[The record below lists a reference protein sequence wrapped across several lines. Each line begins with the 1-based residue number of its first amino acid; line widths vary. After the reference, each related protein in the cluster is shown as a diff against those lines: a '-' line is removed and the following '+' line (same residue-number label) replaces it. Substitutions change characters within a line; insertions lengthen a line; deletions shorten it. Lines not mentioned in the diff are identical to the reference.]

1 MNAITLY
8 IEDLNTLVKDLHP
21 LHRERLLAALP
32 AQLDNIKLRDALN
45 LISYETYWV
54 SKYRDLS
61 DVKPL
66 SVDSDYFAYDRQA
79 MQPLLD
85 ALEKG
90 DFELAE
96 ALTPAKYRLCGYQ
109 EYTEAKTEEERGI
122 GWAGQFADIVV
133 PAGIYP
139 VFAREFQYHEAK
151 HCYTNRLRDY
161 SGFFTWVEGQ
171 CIASSYEQGKF
182 PYPRTLTE
190 SPYCHAVAHSILEGR
205 SQLQLELMYKGEPYA
220 EPMLMQRDT
229 LDGSYTFTAHDGTAF
244 TLTVEKDPEQQ
255 RVGRTFTFQ
264 TDATDLP
271 KTASYFNGKTCT
283 VLEQVEPKLHYE
295 PLAIGEMMWR
305 VKFPDGEI
313 LSVFDDELQ
322 PIPRK
327 KDLTTQIQGAEG
339 KREPPTPTQEGNRKE
354 R

>member
-1 MNAITLY
+1 MYINLTEDQLSTLLESLVVAQDDKLEEVKY
-8 IEDLNTLVKDLHP
+8 TTDREDKAD
-21 LHRERLLAALP
+21 LLAA
-32 AQLDNIKLRDALN
+32 AESFGDLRQDLYQQSEAEREAGTGKIHVVLSINKHLADEESLGDA
-45 LISYETYWV
+45 ISRELRWLQDSGMY
-54 SKYRDLS
+54 
-61 DVKPL
+61 
-66 SVDSDYFAYDRQA
+66 VDSWSFAQDNPKP
-79 MQPLLD
+79 QPERAPLVTEGVLK
-85 ALEKG
+85 LPPEKVDMLNYCLTHNMVEIADQYGAIG
-90 DFELAE
+90 DNPQVWFDFTPDIEVI
-96 ALTPAKYRLCGYQ
+96 LTVL
-109 EYTEAKTEEERGI
+109 
-122 GWAGQFADIVV
+122 
-133 PAGIYP
+133 
-139 VFAREFQYHEAK
+139 
-151 HCYTNRLRDY
+151 
-161 SGFFTWVEGQ
+161 
-171 CIASSYEQGKF
+171 
-182 PYPRTLTE
+182 
-190 SPYCHAVAHSILEGR
+190 ILEGR

-271 KTASYFNGKTCT
+271 KTANYFNGKTCT

-305 VKFPDGEI
+305 VKFSDGET
-313 LSVFDDELQ
+313 LSVFDSELQ

-339 KREPPTPTQEGNRKE
+339 TREPPTPTQEGNRKE

>member
-1 MNAITLY
+1 MYINLTEDQLSTLLESLVVAQDDKLEEAKYTTDKEDKADLLVAAESFGDLRQDLYRQSEAEREAGTGKIHVVLSINKHLADEESLGDAIS
-8 IEDLNTLVKDLHP
+8 
-21 LHRERLLAALP
+21 RE
-32 AQLDNIKLRDALN
+32 LRWLQD
-45 LISYETYWV
+45 SGMY
-54 SKYRDLS
+54 
-61 DVKPL
+61 
-66 SVDSDYFAYDRQA
+66 VDSWSFAQDDPKP
-79 MQPLLD
+79 QPECTPLVTEGVLK
-85 ALEKG
+85 LPPEKVDMLNYCLTHDMTDIADQYGAIG
-90 DFELAE
+90 DDPQVWFDFTKDIE
-96 ALTPAKYRLCGYQ
+96 AILTVK
-109 EYTEAKTEEERGI
+109 
-122 GWAGQFADIVV
+122 
-133 PAGIYP
+133 
-139 VFAREFQYHEAK
+139 
-151 HCYTNRLRDY
+151 
-161 SGFFTWVEGQ
+161 
-171 CIASSYEQGKF
+171 
-182 PYPRTLTE
+182 
-190 SPYCHAVAHSILEGR
+190 ILEGR

-271 KTASYFNGKTCT
+271 KTANHFNGKTCT

-305 VKFPDGEI
+305 VKFPDGET

>member
-1 MNAITLY
+1 MYINLTEDQLSTLLEALVDAQDDKLEEAKY
-8 IEDLNTLVKDLHP
+8 TTDKEDKAD
-21 LHRERLLAALP
+21 LLAA
-32 AQLDNIKLRDALN
+32 AESFGDLRQDLYRQSEAEREAGTDKVHVVLS
-45 LISYETYWV
+45 IDKET
-54 SKYRDLS
+54 
-61 DVKPL
+61 
-66 SVDSDYFAYDRQA
+66 
-79 MQPLLD
+79 
-85 ALEKG
+85 
-90 DFELAE
+90 LAE
-96 ALTPAKYRLCGYQ
+96 HMNDEESLGDAISCELKWLHDSGMYVDTWSFAQDDSIAPQQLSREPLATEGVLKLPPEKVDMLNYCLTHDMTDIADQYGAIGDDPQVWFDFTKDI
-109 EYTEAKTEEERGI
+109 EAI
-122 GWAGQFADIVV
+122 
-133 PAGIYP
+133 
-139 VFAREFQYHEAK
+139 
-151 HCYTNRLRDY
+151 
-161 SGFFTWVEGQ
+161 
-171 CIASSYEQGKF
+171 
-182 PYPRTLTE
+182 LTIL
-190 SPYCHAVAHSILEGR
+190 ILEGR

-220 EPMLMQRDT
+220 EPILMQRDT
-229 LDGSYTFTAHDGTAF
+229 LDGSYTFTAYDGTAF

-255 RVGRTFTFQ
+255 REGRTFTFQ

>member
-1 MNAITLY
+1 MYINLTEDQLSTLLEALVDAQDDKLEEAKY
-8 IEDLNTLVKDLHP
+8 TTDKEDKAD
-21 LHRERLLAALP
+21 LLAA
-32 AQLDNIKLRDALN
+32 AESFGDLRQDLYQQSEAEREAGTGKIHVVLSINKHLADESFLGDA
-45 LISYETYWV
+45 ISRELKWFQDSGIY
-54 SKYRDLS
+54 
-61 DVKPL
+61 
-66 SVDSDYFAYDRQA
+66 VDSWSFAQDDPKP
-79 MQPLLD
+79 QPECTPLVTEGVLK
-85 ALEKG
+85 LPPEKVDMLNYCLTHDMTDIADQYGAIG
-90 DFELAE
+90 DDPQVWFDFTKDIE
-96 ALTPAKYRLCGYQ
+96 AILTVK
-109 EYTEAKTEEERGI
+109 
-122 GWAGQFADIVV
+122 
-133 PAGIYP
+133 
-139 VFAREFQYHEAK
+139 
-151 HCYTNRLRDY
+151 
-161 SGFFTWVEGQ
+161 
-171 CIASSYEQGKF
+171 
-182 PYPRTLTE
+182 
-190 SPYCHAVAHSILEGR
+190 ILEGR

-271 KTASYFNGKTCT
+271 KTANHFNGKTCT

-305 VKFPDGEI
+305 VKFPDGET

>member
-1 MNAITLY
+1 MVLSI
-8 IEDLNTLVKDLHP
+8 DK
-21 LHRERLLAALP
+21 
-32 AQLDNIKLRDALN
+32 
-45 LISYETYWV
+45 ET
-54 SKYRDLS
+54 
-61 DVKPL
+61 
-66 SVDSDYFAYDRQA
+66 
-79 MQPLLD
+79 
-85 ALEKG
+85 
-90 DFELAE
+90 LAE
-96 ALTPAKYRLCGYQ
+96 HMNDEESLGDAVSRELKWLHDSGMYVDTWSFAQDDSIAPQQPSREPLT
-109 EYTEAKTEEERGI
+109 TEGVLKLPPEKVDMLNYCLTHDMTDIADQYGAI
-122 GWAGQFADIVV
+122 GDDPQVWFDFTKNI
-133 PAGIYP
+133 
-139 VFAREFQYHEAK
+139 EA
-151 HCYTNRLRDY
+151 
-161 SGFFTWVEGQ
+161 
-171 CIASSYEQGKF
+171 I
-182 PYPRTLTE
+182 LT
-190 SPYCHAVAHSILEGR
+190 VKILEGR
-205 SQLQLELMYKGEPYA
+205 SQLQLDLLHKGEPYA

-271 KTASYFNGKTCT
+271 KTANHFNGKTCT

-305 VKFPDGEI
+305 VKFPDGET

>member
-1 MNAITLY
+1 MDFITLY
-8 IEDLNTLVKDLHP
+8 KEELHAKIKNLSPLHHECLLASLPDLPQRCGVTPEALEDLFLSDLP
-21 LHRERLLAALP
+21 I
-32 AQLDNIKLRDALN
+32 D
-45 LISYETYWV
+45 YEQVNWV
-54 SKYRDLS
+54 SKDRDLS
-61 DVKPL
+61 KVEPL

-190 SPYCHAVAHSILEGR
+190 SPYCHAVAHSILEGKGDIHLIYPFKAVEHPFTGYDGKDYVTHQIIDSR
-205 SQLQLELMYKGEPYA
+205 LPELVQENPLKLRGFRPVEGEKVKSLA
-220 EPMLMQRDT
+220 EQIC
-229 LDGSYTFTAHDGTAF
+229 AA
-244 TLTVEKDPEQQ
+244 EKRTEQQ
-255 RVGRTFTFQ
+255 PDKTVPSPEKGR
-264 TDATDLP
+264 
-271 KTASYFNGKTCT
+271 
-283 VLEQVEPKLHYE
+283 
-295 PLAIGEMMWR
+295 
-305 VKFPDGEI
+305 
-313 LSVFDDELQ
+313 
-322 PIPRK
+322 
-327 KDLTTQIQGAEG
+327 
-339 KREPPTPTQEGNRKE
+339 
-354 R
+354 

>member
-1 MNAITLY
+1 MDFITLY
-8 IEDLNTLVKDLHP
+8 KEELHAQIKNLSP
-21 LHRERLLAALP
+21 LHRDCLLATFPDLSQRCGVTPEALEDLFLSDLP
-32 AQLDNIKLRDALN
+32 ID
-45 LISYETYWV
+45 YEQINWV
-54 SKYRDLS
+54 SKDRDLS
-61 DVKPL
+61 KVEPL

-190 SPYCHAVAHSILEGR
+190 SPYCHAVAHIILEGKGDIHLIYPFKAIEVPFTGFDGKDYVTHKIIDSR
-205 SQLQLELMYKGEPYA
+205 LPELVQENPLKLCGFRPVGGEKVKSLA
-220 EPMLMQRDT
+220 EQIC
-229 LDGSYTFTAHDGTAF
+229 AA
-244 TLTVEKDPEQQ
+244 EKRTEQQ
-255 RVGRTFTFQ
+255 PDKTVPSPEKGR
-264 TDATDLP
+264 
-271 KTASYFNGKTCT
+271 
-283 VLEQVEPKLHYE
+283 
-295 PLAIGEMMWR
+295 
-305 VKFPDGEI
+305 
-313 LSVFDDELQ
+313 
-322 PIPRK
+322 
-327 KDLTTQIQGAEG
+327 
-339 KREPPTPTQEGNRKE
+339 
-354 R
+354 